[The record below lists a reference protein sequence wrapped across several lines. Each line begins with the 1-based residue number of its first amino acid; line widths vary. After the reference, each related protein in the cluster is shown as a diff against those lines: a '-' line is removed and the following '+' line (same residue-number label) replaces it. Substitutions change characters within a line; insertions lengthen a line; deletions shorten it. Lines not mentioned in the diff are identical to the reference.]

1 LVAEGFGG
9 IGFKIDRS
17 NELEIEKVK
26 LLIFIQKLFKKLF
39 KFKLK
44 ILHNARNEHSKGNT
58 VLINVLIGK
67 TNFRDGSISV

>member
-26 LLIFIQKLFKKLF
+26 IIIFF
-39 KFKLK
+39 
-44 ILHNARNEHSKGNT
+44 
-58 VLINVLIGK
+58 
-67 TNFRDGSISV
+67 